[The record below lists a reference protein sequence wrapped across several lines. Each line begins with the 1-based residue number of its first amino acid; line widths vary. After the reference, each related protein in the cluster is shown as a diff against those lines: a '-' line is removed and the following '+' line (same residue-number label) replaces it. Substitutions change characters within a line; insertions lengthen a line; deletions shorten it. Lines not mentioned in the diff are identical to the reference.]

1 VTSATLIERCCL
13 IANPVAGNPTHYII
27 EQAFANRGLD
37 WRFMTFEVDPAQLGD
52 AIRGIRAL
60 GFRGVKIAEP
70 FYESVV
76 EFLDQLTER
85 AKRCG
90 SVNSITADGQR
101 LVGDNTE
108 GAALVELVR
117 RYVNPTGVS
126 AMIVGAGRL
135 ARAIAIGLAEAGVA
149 SITVVNRSEARGQR
163 LVELIQGQTATTA
176 KFLPLARGQMPLDA
190 DIALLVNA
198 TSLGEADPA
207 AKLPFDPATFSA
219 KLVVADVAFST
230 SRTWLTR
237 QAAERGCRI
246 IEGVELYVEQTA
258 AALRAWTDDTPDVNA
273 MREAAEEF
281 LGI

>member
-13 IANPVAGNPTHYII
+13 IANPVAGNPTHYMI
-27 EQAFANRGLD
+27 EQAFAHRGLD
-37 WRFMTFEVDPAQLGD
+37 WRFMTFEVEPPQLGD

-60 GFRGVKIAEP
+60 GFRGVKIADP
-70 FYESVV
+70 FQESVI
-76 EFLDQLTER
+76 EYLDELTDR

-90 SVNSITADGQR
+90 SVNVITADGPR

-117 RYVNPTGVS
+117 RHVNPTGVT
-126 AMIVGAGRL
+126 AMIIGAGRL
-135 ARAIAIGLAEAGVA
+135 ARTIAVALAEAGA
-149 SITVVNRSEARGQR
+149 AAITVVSRSEPAGKR
-163 LVELIQGQTATTA
+163 LVEMIQAQGPTTA
-176 KFLPLARGQMPLDA
+176 SLELLGGGQKAINA
-190 DIALLVNA
+190 DVAVLVNA
-198 TSLGEADPA
+198 TSLGTDDPA
-207 AKLPFDPATFSA
+207 AKLPFDTTSFHP
-219 KLVVADVAFST
+219 KLVVADVAYGT

-258 AALRAWTDDTPDVNA
+258 AALRAWTDDTPDVAA